1 MNNINDEML
10 NKFLD
15 NELNDVEMNLVKSAI
30 KNSAELK
37 RKYETLLITH
47 NLLKNI
53 QPDSPSINFN
63 KMVMQ
68 KISKCGTIKI
78 QQKRFL
84 FSILS
89 LFGIIILGIVGYV
102 FYEIISSIQQSDS
115 SEAISTYSNTIGN
128 YFSSFFG
135 KKNLSI
141 FGSVLSFIMLISGY
155 FLYDYQK
162 HSKKNF
168 SH

>member
-1 MNNINDEML
+1 MKNIDDDLL
-10 NKFLD
+10 NRYLD
-15 NELNDVEMNLVKSAI
+15 NELSIEDKNFVKSSIESNIEI
-30 KNSAELK
+30 KK
-37 RKYETLLITH
+37 RYESLLITH

-53 QPDSPSINFN
+53 QQDLVSVDFS

-68 KISKCGTIKI
+68 RISKRGIIKS

-102 FYEIISSIQQSDS
+102 FYGILSSIQLNDS
-115 SEAISTYSNTIGN
+115 SPAISTYTNTIGD
-128 YFSSFFG
+128 YFSTLFG

>member
-1 MNNINDEML
+1 MKSIDDDLL
-10 NKFLD
+10 NRYLD
-15 NELNDVEMNLVKSAI
+15 NELSIEEKNFVQSSIESNIEII
-30 KNSAELK
+30 K
-37 RKYETLLITH
+37 RYESLLSTH
-47 NLLKNI
+47 KLLKNI
-53 QPDSPSINFN
+53 QPDLVSVDFS

-68 KISKCGTIKI
+68 KISKRGVVES

-102 FYEIISSIQQSDS
+102 FYEIISSIQLSDS
-115 SEAISTYSNTIGN
+115 NKIVSTYSNTIGN
-128 YFSSFFG
+128 YFSAFFG

-155 FLYDYQK
+155 FLYDYKK